1 MMNNLYS
8 FPVGEDFLMANQR
21 RKKMEYKEIIA
32 EEPNL
37 FQVIPLKV
45 FRKTEGVVFDLVNMD
60 HLPKIDGIDRVIHD
74 ENALSPGSIGEVKR
88 PWYMHPHQEDNL
100 LVLYGTRHVDLYT
113 PEHGKIESFEISPHK
128 IKRNGELIYDGGVVL
143 STSVNVFHRIR
154 TGQKGSASLNF
165 AVRHP
170 KFDMKT
176 NFNIYKLDTNTDQYE
191 VIRKGFKDQN

>member
-1 MMNNLYS
+1 
-8 FPVGEDFLMANQR
+8 
-21 RKKMEYKEIIA
+21 MEYKEIVA

-37 FQVIPLKV
+37 FKVIPLKV

-74 ENALSPGSIGEVKR
+74 ENALSPGSIGEVQR

-113 PEHGKIESFEISPHK
+113 PEHGKIENFEISPHK

-154 TGQKGSASLNF
+154 TGPEGSASLNF
-165 AVRHP
+165 AVRHS

-191 VIRKGFKDQN
+191 VIRKGFKDQD